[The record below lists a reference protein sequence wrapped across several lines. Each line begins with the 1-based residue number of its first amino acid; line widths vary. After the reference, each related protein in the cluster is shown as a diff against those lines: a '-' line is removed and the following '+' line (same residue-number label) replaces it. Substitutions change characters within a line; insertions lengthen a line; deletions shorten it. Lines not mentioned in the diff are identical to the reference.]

1 MIEVSRSAAGIWC
14 GASHA
19 GQEERGGAIDAIDV
33 PSSSARAAAQA
44 TSRGAASPGGSSAT
58 ARGSATG
65 TRCSDRIRGQRAA
78 VGAIESEGIG
88 DEIVGWFAAF
98 AATRELVPYWRAAA
112 WDR

>member
-1 MIEVSRSAAGIWC
+1 MIGGGRSGAGIWC

-19 GQEERGGAIDAIDV
+19 GHEERGGAIHAIGV

-78 VGAIESEGIG
+78 GGAIEVEGIG
-88 DEIVGWFAAF
+88 DENVGWGAAV
-98 AATRELVPYWRAAA
+98 AATRGLVPYGSA
-112 WDR
+112 